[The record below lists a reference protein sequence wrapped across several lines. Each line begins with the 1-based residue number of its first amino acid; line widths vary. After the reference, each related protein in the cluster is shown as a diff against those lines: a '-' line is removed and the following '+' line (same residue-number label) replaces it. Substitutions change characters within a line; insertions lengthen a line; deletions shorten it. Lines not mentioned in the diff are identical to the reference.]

1 MSGPDLGSSSG
12 APEQTP
18 PAPQTPPPARPGESA
33 GAAASQAGAAA
44 SQAAGAA
51 AAAVEGMFRS
61 FSMAEQF
68 MVGGAL
74 LILIVGEFLLG
85 ALLGGGG
92 NFIAVVL
99 ASAELLLAVW
109 LKNRRSIQWP
119 ASYGLILS
127 ALVVAVVIPEF
138 DGFLFWLHSLT
149 LPGGGLGGGV
159 QLLGDL
165 VDWAGAVLMGWGAVL
180 YWRTGGK

>member
-1 MSGPDLGSSSG
+1 MTGPDLGGNGGTSEQ
-12 APEQTP
+12 APP
-18 PAPQTPPPARPGESA
+18 PAPTPPPANQA

-44 SQAAGAA
+44 SQAAA
-51 AAAVEGMFRS
+51 EMEKIFRG

-74 LILIVGEFLLG
+74 LAVIGGQFLFG
-85 ALLGGGG
+85 SLLGGGV
-92 NFIAVVL
+92 FAALTLL
-99 ASAELLLAVW
+99 ASSELVLAVW

-119 ASYGLILS
+119 ASYGLILT

-138 DGFLFWLHSLT
+138 DRFLDWLHGVITVHSLGSGWT
-149 LPGGGLGGGV
+149 LLAE
-159 QLLGDL
+159 LC
-165 VDWAGAVLMGWGAVL
+165 DWAGAVLMGWGAVL